1 MGLVDVCIYYT
12 EVGGIGHSARNFFKE
27 ISSVISQIHEVW
39 LKLYTPEGF
48 PVLWLT
54 WLGTLAVCDRYT
66 TTTGMS
72 HREEINSSLM
82 NKNSLERH
90 LSN

>member
-1 MGLVDVCIYYT
+1 M
-12 EVGGIGHSARNFFKE
+12 
-27 ISSVISQIHEVW
+27 ISQIHEVW
-39 LKLYTPEGF
+39 LKFYTPEGF

-54 WLGTLAVCDRYT
+54 WIGTLAVCDRYT

-90 LSN
+90 LSNWDELKCVSVANKEIYEK